1 MIEIELDG
9 KKVEV
14 LEGSMIMHA
23 ADNAGTYI
31 PHFCYHK
38 KLSIAANCR
47 MCLVDVEKAP
57 KPMPACAT
65 PVTQGMIVRTKS
77 AKALQAQKGVMEFL
91 LINHPLDC
99 PICDQGG
106 ECQLQD
112 LAVGYGASSSRYDED
127 KRVVFPKN
135 VGPLISMQEMN
146 RCIHCTRCVRFGQEV
161 AGVMELG
168 MIHRGEHSEITTVL
182 GDTIDSELSG
192 NMIDV
197 CPVGALTSK
206 PFRYSART
214 WELSRRKSVSPHDSA
229 GANLIVQVKNHQVM
243 RVVPLENEAVNEC
256 WITDRDRFSYEA
268 LNGAERLTQPMIKH
282 GDVWTSVD
290 WQTALDYVTRGLTQ
304 ISVDH
309 GPASIGAL
317 GSAHSTVEELHLL
330 AKLMRGL
337 GSENIDFR
345 TRHADFA
352 ADDGGTATTTAVRW
366 LGTSIAS
373 LSTLQRV
380 LVVGSFLR
388 KDHPLFAQR
397 IRQATRKGAKVHSIN
412 AAHDDWLMT
421 MAGATSV
428 APSGWVH
435 ALADVAAALAARN
448 GAASP
453 MDGQVTDAANAIA
466 MSLMSGERKAILLG
480 NAAAQH
486 PQATVLL
493 ALANWIGTQTGA
505 SVGYLTEAV
514 NTVGAQLVGAMPR
527 NGGLDAGQMLGA
539 SGVAG
544 SATAAPLKACL
555 LLNIEPTLDA
565 ANAAAATAAMHAA
578 EMVVVM
584 SPFKTAA
591 HDVADVL
598 LPIAPF
604 TETSGTFV
612 NAEGRVQGFHGVVR
626 PLGETR
632 PAWKV
637 LRVLGNMLALK
648 GFDFETS
655 EDVRAEALGDVATIG
670 ARLGNQS
677 GNQSNQTGDAIVA
690 SGNGSASNAEPSSL
704 ERIADVPIY
713 ATDSLVRRAT
723 SLQLTADARA
733 PVASLPQA
741 LWDRL
746 GLASGDTVRV
756 SQGAAQAVLPAR
768 LDATL
773 APTAVRVPAGH
784 PDTAALGAMFGTIA
798 VEKA

>member
-14 LEGSMIMHA
+14 VEGSMIMHA

-77 AKALQAQKGVMEFL
+77 PKALQAQKGVMEFL

-112 LAVGYGASSSRYDED
+112 LAVGYGASSTRYNEE
-127 KRVVFPKN
+127 KRVVFHKN
-135 VGPLISMQEMN
+135 VGPLISMEEMS

-168 MIHRGEHSEITTVL
+168 MIHRGEHSEITTIV

-214 WELSRRKSVSPHDSA
+214 WELSRRKSVSPHDST
-229 GANLIVQVKNHQVM
+229 GANLIVQVKSNAVM

-256 WITDRDRFSYEA
+256 WIADRDRFSYEA
-268 LNGAERLTQPMIKH
+268 LNGADRLTAPMIKQ
-282 GDVWTSVD
+282 GGAWKAVD
-290 WQTALDYVTRGLTQ
+290 WSTALEYVSRGLTQ

-309 GPASIGAL
+309 GAKSIGAI

-330 AKLMRGL
+330 AKLVRGL
-337 GSENIDFR
+337 GSDNIDFR

-352 ADDGGTATTTAVRW
+352 NTDGTTSARW
-366 LGTSIAS
+366 LGTTIAS
-373 LSTLQRV
+373 LSNLQRV

-397 IRQATRKGAKVHSIN
+397 IRQATRKGAQVHSLN

-421 MAGATSV
+421 TVSTTSV
-428 APSGWVH
+428 APSGWVN
-435 ALADVAAALAARN
+435 ALADIATAIGATN
-448 GAASP
+448 GAQSP
-453 MDGQVTDAANAIA
+453 LAGTATDGAKAIA
-466 MSLMSGERKAILLG
+466 ASLASGERKAILLG

-486 PQATVLL
+486 PQAGALL
-493 ALANWIGTQTGA
+493 ALANWIGAQTGA
-505 SVGYLTEAV
+505 TVGYLTEAA
-514 NTVGAQLVGAMPR
+514 NSVGAQLVGAMPA
-527 NGGLDAGQMLGA
+527 NGGMNAGQML
-539 SGVAG
+539 AG
-544 SATAAPLKACL
+544 PALKACL
-555 LLNIEPTLDA
+555 LLNVEPTLDA
-565 ANAAAATAAMHAA
+565 ANAAAASAAMQAA
-578 EMVVVM
+578 EMVVVLT
-584 SPFKTAA
+584 PFKNVANEF
-591 HDVADVL
+591 ADVM

-604 TETSGTFV
+604 SETSGTFV
-612 NAEGRVQGFHGVVR
+612 NAEGRVQSFHGVVK

-637 LRVLGNMLALK
+637 LRVLGNLLALK

-655 EDVRAEALGDVATIG
+655 EEVRAEALGDVTAI
-670 ARLGNQS
+670 ASRLSNQS
-677 GNQSNQTGDAIVA
+677 AAKPTVSPAA
-690 SGNGSASNAEPSSL
+690 SGL

-713 ATDSLVRRAT
+713 ANDSLVRRAT

-733 PVASLPQA
+733 PFASLPQT
-741 LWDRL
+741 LWSQL
-746 GLASGDTVRV
+746 GLLDGDKVRV
-756 SQGAAQAVLPAR
+756 SQGAAHAVLPAK

-773 APTAVRVPAGH
+773 AATAVRVPAGH
-784 PDTAALGAMFGTIA
+784 SDTAALGAMFGAIT
-798 VEKA
+798 VEKS